1 MYAEDQ
7 NNFIL
12 NNNVNNGWIDCT
24 SNSTSSFGHGSMIT
38 QQLVSQDAQHMQAV
52 LGQPST
58 STPETTI
65 LNQANEKKPTKVK
78 RTRTAYTST
87 QLLHLE
93 REFQNGRYL
102 CRARRIQIS
111 ASLNLTEKQIKVWF
125 QNRRMKHKKDNK
137 CDVISFMPSDQTELT
152 GCSSS
157 TSVCNDTFNIITN
170 SPKSSLIL
178 NNFNVQANPS
188 CAYPSNISQDILQYS
203 YQHNLSATPSHGIS
217 NNQQQS
223 ATISNNQQQSAAIS
237 SNRQPSATISNDQQ
251 QSKQQNYSSATAT
264 QPQNL
269 YLLSSASYNCQQ
281 QQSFHSEPFSL
292 LTDYT
297 VSPQL
302 DTNYVQQES
311 QLDNLKQYEHMQSN
325 SNSDPAQIQNNYA
338 NVMSNDPNDIN
349 VVMSN
354 NITFMPESEENC
366 HNDAPLPPFSS
377 YFI

>member
-1 MYAEDQ
+1 MI
-7 NNFIL
+7 FIP
-12 NNNVNNGWIDCT
+12 IR
-24 SNSTSSFGHGSMIT
+24 SAKY
-38 QQLVSQDAQHMQAV
+38 Q
-52 LGQPST
+52 
-58 STPETTI
+58 I
-65 LNQANEKKPTKVK
+65 LHKLFCLHYKLLISANEKKPTKVK

-102 CRARRIQIS
+102 CRTRRIQIS

-137 CDVISFMPSDQTELT
+137 CDVISFMPSDQTELA

-223 ATISNNQQQSAAIS
+223 ATISNNQQQSAAI
-237 SNRQPSATISNDQQ
+237 T
-251 QSKQQNYSSATAT
+251 
-264 QPQNL
+264 
-269 YLLSSASYNCQQ
+269 YNCQQ
-281 QQSFHSEPFSL
+281 QQSFHSEPFLL

-297 VSPQL
+297 ISPQL